1 MKLISRIPTPF
12 IILLWICVFSSL
24 LFPREGERRPVQS
37 VARPENAPQGGN
49 RPGGF
54 LHVLLSLALPGS
66 GEMLMGNKGMGKIFL
81 GSDITLWLGFFGTK
95 GYVNVLQN
103 ELETFAAVHAGVK
116 TRDKDAQYWID
127 IGTSSNIYDYN
138 AEKLLERDINA
149 TYPEDGNFFWQWD
162 SEQHRQD
169 YLNKRL
175 NRLTWKRRT
184 TLFATGLVL
193 NRLVSGIDVIRL
205 IRKNKTQKDMTRHSF
220 LHFNYANDYRQGENV
235 SLNFTWRF

>member
-1 MKLISRIPTPF
+1 MKLISRIPIRFTVF
-12 IILLWICVFSSL
+12 FWICVLSGF
-24 LFPREGERRPVQS
+24 LF
-37 VARPENAPQGGN
+37 PQGGERMPVQN
-49 RPGGF
+49 VVLQENAQQGGKPSGGF
-54 LHVLLSLALPGS
+54 LHVMMSLALPGS

-81 GSDITLWLGFFGTK
+81 GSDITLWIGFFGTK

-103 ELETFAAVHAGVK
+103 DLETFAAVHAGVK

-127 IGTSSNIYDYN
+127 IGTSSNIFDYN
-138 AEKLLERDINA
+138 AEKLLERNIDA
-149 TYPEDGNFFWQWD
+149 TYPENDHFFWQWD

-205 IRKNKTQKDMTRHSF
+205 IRKNKTQKDMTRHSL